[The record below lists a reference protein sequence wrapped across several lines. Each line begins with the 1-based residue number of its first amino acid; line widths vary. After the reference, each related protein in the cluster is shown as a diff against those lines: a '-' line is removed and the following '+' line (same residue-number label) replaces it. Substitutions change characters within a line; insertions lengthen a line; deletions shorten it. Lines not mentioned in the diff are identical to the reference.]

1 MRCTCELLHLQNV
14 PPSKDGVSGEPMGG
28 RRTLSTLNVT
38 FFMTPL
44 SYGKVVLGVLM
55 VTVSLT
61 TLAEKSILFATNQ
74 TGFLRNVILN
84 TAPGQEP
91 RLDLVN
97 RPLTMKKEGI
107 QTRNRK
113 LSSKSKKK
121 KGGSSCLSLGGVMSD
136 MIKPL
141 DPKSGGFGGGG
152 GGFGGAMSG
161 AGGGVHPHLSP
172 ALHPHHAAMSH
183 YMYQHSNVHHHHQG
197 FMNPGPP
204 GPPGPPPHP
213 SMHHHHMT
221 SLGGLGLAATSNGM
235 RTSSTL
241 RMRLAS
247 PPQPN
252 TAGSS
257 RTKLVS
263 AGSNWLQPDLTRFGQ
278 IELALPD

>member
-1 MRCTCELLHLQNV
+1 MKRPHAWLV
-14 PPSKDGVSGEPMGG
+14 PSWYSPAKKKDPMIPRGH
-28 RRTLSTLNVT
+28 
-38 FFMTPL
+38 
-44 SYGKVVLGVLM
+44 VVLL
-55 VTVSLT
+55 
-61 TLAEKSILFATNQ
+61 E
-74 TGFLRNVILN
+74 
-84 TAPGQEP
+84 
-91 RLDLVN
+91 
-97 RPLTMKKEGI
+97 
-107 QTRNRK
+107 
-113 LSSKSKKK
+113 SKKK

-235 RTSSTL
+235 VSNTNPPYTRPGIQTSLNEPDIYPVHPPPRRAGGPSTRDSSPPYWIQITSSTL

-257 RTKLVS
+257 RTKPVS
-263 AGSNWLQPDLTRFGQ
+263 SGSNWLQPDLTSFIR
-278 IELALPD
+278 IEQAPAGLDTFRSD

>member
-1 MRCTCELLHLQNV
+1 MV
-14 PPSKDGVSGEPMGG
+14 
-28 RRTLSTLNVT
+28 
-38 FFMTPL
+38 
-44 SYGKVVLGVLM
+44 YGSVDVFGCCGFIWSI
-55 VTVSLT
+55 THHDT
-61 TLAEKSILFATNQ
+61 AEKERRRLETKRFLLRLPCEATSRVASTQ
-74 TGFLRNVILN
+74 L
-84 TAPGQEP
+84 
-91 RLDLVN
+91 
-97 RPLTMKKEGI
+97 
-107 QTRNRK
+107 
-113 LSSKSKKK
+113 SKKK

-235 RTSSTL
+235 VLTCVLINNIYNTLLTDIHPIYGRRAVRRAGGPSTRDSSPPYWIQRTSSTL

-257 RTKLVS
+257 RTKPVS
-263 AGSNWLQPDLTRFGQ
+263 SGSNWLQPDLTSFIR
-278 IELALPD
+278 IELAPAGLDTFRSD

>member
-1 MRCTCELLHLQNV
+1 
-14 PPSKDGVSGEPMGG
+14 
-28 RRTLSTLNVT
+28 
-38 FFMTPL
+38 
-44 SYGKVVLGVLM
+44 
-55 VTVSLT
+55 
-61 TLAEKSILFATNQ
+61 
-74 TGFLRNVILN
+74 
-84 TAPGQEP
+84 
-91 RLDLVN
+91 
-97 RPLTMKKEGI
+97 MKKEGI

-235 RTSSTL
+235 VSHTRGRAGDPSTRDSSPPSWIQRTSSTL

-252 TAGSS
+252 TTGSS
-257 RTKLVS
+257 WTKLVS
-263 AGSNWLQPDLTRFGQ
+263 AGSNWPQPDLTRFGQ